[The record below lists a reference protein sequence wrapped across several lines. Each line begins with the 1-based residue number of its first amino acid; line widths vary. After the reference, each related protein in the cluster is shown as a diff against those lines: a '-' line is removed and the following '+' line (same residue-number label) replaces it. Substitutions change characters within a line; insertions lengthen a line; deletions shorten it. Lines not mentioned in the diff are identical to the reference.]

1 MIGSEAEQTLL
12 GAVIGSQD
20 AYRFA
25 AEVVGP
31 DDFSHPDLGAVFV
44 LVKELIDAGVKV
56 DLVSVGTEV
65 GKRKLRSVTVSD
77 IAQWFHTDGNTGSV
91 KYYARIMRDD
101 ALRRSASHML
111 SQASIDL
118 TDESHSPGNV
128 LTSLS
133 TRLNDLRMGK
143 AEKALDAKRLG
154 EVMNVDDTVNEYD
167 WVIPGVL
174 ERRDRVVITAGE
186 GAGKALALDTP
197 IPTPG
202 GWSTMGELKV
212 GQLVFGRDGKPTKIT
227 GATDV
232 MRDRE
237 CYRVEFSDGSSVV
250 ADAEHQWTTEDYKAR
265 QVYSR
270 RRNQPVAKRGTDQ
283 SWKHATEGVRTTAEI
298 RETLKARGGH
308 CLNHS
313 VTVTAPIQYP
323 ERELLVDPYVLGS
336 WLGDGHTAD
345 GRMTIG
351 DEDIEFATEEFAKLG
366 YPLRPQSGKYLYGI
380 NGLRV
385 KLREIGTLGNKHI
398 PDEYMRAS
406 VEQRLALLQG
416 LMDTDGSASNRD
428 GGSSSYEFSVS
439 NERLARNV
447 HELLLGLGHKVTFR
461 ESDSKLYGRVVN
473 RRFRMLFQSEM
484 VPFRLPRKVAKVAA
498 LSTLRSKRRFV
509 TAVVPVA
516 SVPVRCI
523 AVDNDDRMYLCG
535 REFIP
540 THNTTFIRQMS
551 IAAASGVNPI
561 TFLPMEPVRCLVVD
575 AENSERQ
582 WRRQASGMVKR
593 GQLAGTANPN
603 ENVFL
608 ACSTRM
614 DITSDKWLGAIH
626 RVIDD
631 CDPALVSIGPLYRLI
646 QKGMNGEEDMGQI
659 LAALDTIRDRGIALI
674 VEAHAGHSKDAAGT
688 RELRPRG
695 SSSLMGWPEF
705 GFGLALEPGNENQ
718 VILQRWRGDREER
731 DWPDGF
737 MRGGPWPW
745 TDPLMMQDVRH
756 RAYGNNSLE

>member
-65 GKRKLRSVTVSD
+65 GKRKLRAVTVSD

-111 SQASIDL
+111 TQASIDL
-118 TDESHSPGNV
+118 TDESHSPGAV
-128 LTSLS
+128 LSSLS
-133 TRLNDLRMGK
+133 TRLGDLRMGK

-186 GAGKALALDTP
+186 GAGK
-197 IPTPG
+197 
-202 GWSTMGELKV
+202 
-212 GQLVFGRDGKPTKIT
+212 
-227 GATDV
+227 
-232 MRDRE
+232 
-237 CYRVEFSDGSSVV
+237 
-250 ADAEHQWTTEDYKAR
+250 
-265 QVYSR
+265 
-270 RRNQPVAKRGTDQ
+270 
-283 SWKHATEGVRTTAEI
+283 
-298 RETLKARGGH
+298 
-308 CLNHS
+308 
-313 VTVTAPIQYP
+313 
-323 ERELLVDPYVLGS
+323 
-336 WLGDGHTAD
+336 
-345 GRMTIG
+345 
-351 DEDIEFATEEFAKLG
+351 
-366 YPLRPQSGKYLYGI
+366 
-380 NGLRV
+380 
-385 KLREIGTLGNKHI
+385 
-398 PDEYMRAS
+398 
-406 VEQRLALLQG
+406 
-416 LMDTDGSASNRD
+416 
-428 GGSSSYEFSVS
+428 
-439 NERLARNV
+439 
-447 HELLLGLGHKVTFR
+447 
-461 ESDSKLYGRVVN
+461 
-473 RRFRMLFQSEM
+473 
-484 VPFRLPRKVAKVAA
+484 
-498 LSTLRSKRRFV
+498 
-509 TAVVPVA
+509 
-516 SVPVRCI
+516 
-523 AVDNDDRMYLCG
+523 
-535 REFIP
+535 
-540 THNTTFIRQMS
+540 TTFIRQMS

-582 WRRQASGMVKR
+582 WRRQASSMVKR

-756 RAYGNNSLE
+756 KAYGNNSLE

>member
-1 MIGSEAEQTLL
+1 MIGTDAEQTLL
-12 GAVIGSQD
+12 GAVIGHQD

-44 LVKELIDAGVKV
+44 LVKELIDQGVKV

-65 GKRKLRSVTVSD
+65 AKRKLRAVTVSD

-101 ALRRSASHML
+101 ALRRSASGML
-111 SQASIDL
+111 SQAAIDL
-118 TDESHSPGNV
+118 SDESHSPGAV
-128 LTSLS
+128 LSSLS
-133 TRLNDLRMGK
+133 TRLSDLRMGK

-167 WVIPGVL
+167 WVIPNVL

-186 GAGKALALDTP
+186 GAGK
-197 IPTPG
+197 
-202 GWSTMGELKV
+202 
-212 GQLVFGRDGKPTKIT
+212 
-227 GATDV
+227 
-232 MRDRE
+232 
-237 CYRVEFSDGSSVV
+237 
-250 ADAEHQWTTEDYKAR
+250 
-265 QVYSR
+265 
-270 RRNQPVAKRGTDQ
+270 
-283 SWKHATEGVRTTAEI
+283 
-298 RETLKARGGH
+298 
-308 CLNHS
+308 
-313 VTVTAPIQYP
+313 
-323 ERELLVDPYVLGS
+323 
-336 WLGDGHTAD
+336 
-345 GRMTIG
+345 
-351 DEDIEFATEEFAKLG
+351 
-366 YPLRPQSGKYLYGI
+366 
-380 NGLRV
+380 
-385 KLREIGTLGNKHI
+385 
-398 PDEYMRAS
+398 
-406 VEQRLALLQG
+406 
-416 LMDTDGSASNRD
+416 
-428 GGSSSYEFSVS
+428 
-439 NERLARNV
+439 
-447 HELLLGLGHKVTFR
+447 
-461 ESDSKLYGRVVN
+461 
-473 RRFRMLFQSEM
+473 
-484 VPFRLPRKVAKVAA
+484 
-498 LSTLRSKRRFV
+498 
-509 TAVVPVA
+509 
-516 SVPVRCI
+516 
-523 AVDNDDRMYLCG
+523 
-535 REFIP
+535 
-540 THNTTFIRQMS
+540 TTFIRQMS

-561 TFLPMEPVRCLVVD
+561 TFQPMEPVRCLVVD

-582 WRRQASGMVKR
+582 WRRQAAGMVRR
-593 GQLAGTANPN
+593 GQLAGSADPN

-718 VILQRWRGDREER
+718 VILQRWRGDREQR

-737 MRGGPWPW
+737 ARGGPWPW
-745 TDPLMMQDVRH
+745 TDPLMMQEVRH
-756 RAYGNNSLE
+756 RAYGNNAFE